1 MTETS
6 FHSPRGYRQPKEVGI
21 AEFNDKDGTVTGTAD
36 KYRGRHRTVAA
47 AAPAASVAHGPTASE
62 APDAGAGKI
71 VVLGNEKGGTGKST
85 TAMHLIVA
93 LLREGKSVASVDL
106 DSHQG
111 TLTRYIENRRKFV
124 EGEGRRLQL
133 PEHRR
138 ITGRETAA
146 PGVAGITEPADA
158 DAMID
163 WLAAAHDY
171 VVLDCPGT
179 DNTLARHAISR
190 ADILITP
197 VNDSFV
203 DLDLLAR
210 IGGTPPRVLGPSAYS
225 QTVWE
230 GRQRRAMNDGRP
242 IDWIVLRNRLSPLAS
257 RNKKNVGAILE
268 QLAPRIGFRWLDG
281 FHERVIFR
289 QLFLQGLTVLDLR
302 EDGAGTALNMSHV
315 AARQE
320 IRRLAAAVLGRGTVP
335 VAAAARAEINEP
347 LLAGL

>member
-1 MTETS
+1 M
-6 FHSPRGYRQPKEVGI
+6 
-21 AEFNDKDGTVTGTAD
+21 TGTGD
-36 KYRGRHRTVAA
+36 IYRGMHRTVAA
-47 AAPAASVAHGPTASE
+47 NAPAAPANAVAHGPAASE
-62 APDAGAGKI
+62 TPGAGKV

-106 DSHQG
+106 DVHQG

-138 ITGRETAA
+138 VAGQETAA
-146 PGVAGITEPADA
+146 PGLVGTTGPAEADA
-158 DAMID
+158 LID
-163 WLAAAHDY
+163 RLAATHDY

-179 DNTLARHAISR
+179 DNPLARHAISR

-210 IGGTPPRVLGPSAYS
+210 IGGTPPHVLGPSVYS

-230 GRQRRAMNDGRP
+230 GRQRRAMTGGRP
-242 IDWIVLRNRLSPLAS
+242 IDWIVLRNRLSPVDS
-257 RNKKNVGAILE
+257 RNKKNVGAVLE
-268 QLAPRIGFRWLDG
+268 QLATRIGFRSLNG
-281 FHERVIFR
+281 FYERVIFR

-302 EDGAGTALNMSHV
+302 EEGAGVALNMSHI

-320 IRRLAAAVLGRGTVP
+320 IRRLADAVTAP
-335 VAAAARAEINEP
+335 ATTAEDTEP
-347 LLAGL
+347 ALAGL

>member
-1 MTETS
+1 M
-6 FHSPRGYRQPKEVGI
+6 
-21 AEFNDKDGTVTGTAD
+21 
-36 KYRGRHRTVAA
+36 HRT
-47 AAPAASVAHGPTASE
+47 ASAVAHGPTARE
-62 APDAGAGKI
+62 APGAGRV

-106 DSHQG
+106 DGHQG

-124 EGEGRRLQL
+124 EGEGRRLRL

-138 ITGRETAA
+138 IAGRETAA
-146 PGVAGITEPADA
+146 TGLPGATGQAEADA
-158 DAMID
+158 LID
-163 WLAAAHDY
+163 RLAATHDH

-179 DNTLARHAISR
+179 DNPLARHAISR

-197 VNDSFV
+197 INDSFV

-210 IGGTPPRVLGPSAYS
+210 IGGTPPRVLGPSVYS

-230 GRQRRAMNDGRP
+230 GRQRRAMSGGRP
-242 IDWIVLRNRLSPLAS
+242 IDWIVLRNRLSPLES
-257 RNKKNVGAILE
+257 RNKKNVGAVLE
-268 QLAPRIGFRWLDG
+268 QLAARIGFRWLDG

-302 EDGAGTALNMSHV
+302 EEGAGVALNMSHV

-320 IRRLAAAVLGRGTVP
+320 IRRLADAVLGRDTVP
-335 VAAAARAEINEP
+335 VAAAARAEDAEP
-347 LLAGL
+347 SLAGL

>member
-1 MTETS
+1 M
-6 FHSPRGYRQPKEVGI
+6 
-21 AEFNDKDGTVTGTAD
+21 
-36 KYRGRHRTVAA
+36 HRTAA
-47 AAPAASVAHGPTASE
+47 AVAHGPTAGE
-62 APDAGAGKI
+62 APGAGRV

-106 DSHQG
+106 DGHQG

-138 ITGRETAA
+138 IAGRETAA
-146 PGVAGITEPADA
+146 TGLPGATGRAEADA
-158 DAMID
+158 LID
-163 WLAAAHDY
+163 RLAATHDH

-179 DNTLARHAISR
+179 DNPLARHAISR

-210 IGGTPPRVLGPSAYS
+210 IGGTPPRVLGPSVYS

-230 GRQRRAMNDGRP
+230 GRQRRAMSGGRP
-242 IDWIVLRNRLSPLAS
+242 IDWIVLRNRLSPLES
-257 RNKKNVGAILE
+257 RNKKNVGAVLE
-268 QLAPRIGFRWLDG
+268 QLAARIGFRWLDG

-302 EDGAGTALNMSHV
+302 EEGAGVALNMSHV

-320 IRRLAAAVLGRGTVP
+320 IRRLADAVLGRDTVP
-335 VAAAARAEINEP
+335 VAAAARAEDAEP
-347 LLAGL
+347 SLAGL

>member
-1 MTETS
+1 MTGNGDT
-6 FHSPRGYRQPKEVGI
+6 H
-21 AEFNDKDGTVTGTAD
+21 
-36 KYRGRHRTVAA
+36 RGRHRTAA
-47 AAPAASVAHGPTASE
+47 AVAHGPTAGE
-62 APDAGAGKI
+62 APGAGRV

-93 LLREGKSVASVDL
+93 LLRGGKSVASVDL
-106 DSHQG
+106 DGHQG

-138 ITGRETAA
+138 IAGRETAA
-146 PGVAGITEPADA
+146 TGLPGATGRAEADA
-158 DAMID
+158 LID
-163 WLAAAHDY
+163 RLAATHDH

-179 DNTLARHAISR
+179 DHPLARHAISR

-210 IGGTPPRVLGPSAYS
+210 IGGTPPRVLGPSVYS

-230 GRQRRAMNDGRP
+230 GRQRRAMSGGRP
-242 IDWIVLRNRLSPLAS
+242 IDWIVLRNRLSPLES
-257 RNKKNVGAILE
+257 HNKKNVGAVLE
-268 QLAPRIGFRWLDG
+268 QLAARIGFRWLDG

-302 EDGAGTALNMSHV
+302 EEGAGVALNMSHV

-320 IRRLAAAVLGRGTVP
+320 IRRLADAVLGRDTVP
-335 VAAAARAEINEP
+335 VAAAARAEDAEP
-347 LLAGL
+347 SLAGL

>member
-1 MTETS
+1 M
-6 FHSPRGYRQPKEVGI
+6 
-21 AEFNDKDGTVTGTAD
+21 
-36 KYRGRHRTVAA
+36 HRTAA
-47 AAPAASVAHGPTASE
+47 AVAHGPTSGE
-62 APDAGAGKI
+62 APGAGRV

-106 DSHQG
+106 DGHQG

-124 EGEGRRLQL
+124 EGEGRRLRL

-138 ITGRETAA
+138 IAGRETAA
-146 PGVAGITEPADA
+146 TGLPGATGQAEADA
-158 DAMID
+158 LID
-163 WLAAAHDY
+163 RLAATHDH

-179 DNTLARHAISR
+179 DNPLARHAISR

-197 VNDSFV
+197 INDSFV

-210 IGGTPPRVLGPSAYS
+210 IGGTPPRVLGPSVYS

-230 GRQRRAMNDGRP
+230 GRQRRAMSGGRP
-242 IDWIVLRNRLSPLAS
+242 IDWIVLRNRLSPLES
-257 RNKKNVGAILE
+257 RNKKNVGAVLE
-268 QLAPRIGFRWLDG
+268 QLAARIGFRWLDG

-302 EDGAGTALNMSHV
+302 EEGAGVALNMSHV

-320 IRRLAAAVLGRGTVP
+320 IRRLADAVLGRDTVP
-335 VAAAARAEINEP
+335 VAAAARAEDAEP
-347 LLAGL
+347 SLAGL

>member
-1 MTETS
+1 MKDLPSERATK
-6 FHSPRGYRQPKEVGI
+6 HPAI
-21 AEFNDKDGTVTGTAD
+21 ARFGTQSGG
-36 KYRGRHRTVAA
+36 K
-47 AAPAASVAHGPTASE
+47 S
-62 APDAGAGKI
+62 GAV

-106 DSHQG
+106 DGHQG
-111 TLTRYIENRRKFV
+111 TLTRYVENRRGFAES
-124 EGEGRRLQL
+124 EGLRLLL
-133 PEHRR
+133 PDHHR
-138 ITGRETAA
+138 I
-146 PGVAGITEPADA
+146 AGGEAEISGADA
-158 DAMID
+158 LID
-163 WLAAAHDY
+163 RLAATHDH

-179 DNTLARHAISR
+179 DNPLARHAISR

-230 GRQRRAMNDGRP
+230 GRQRRAMNGGRP

-257 RNKKNVGAILE
+257 HNKKNVGAILE

-302 EDGAGTALNMSHV
+302 EDGAGVALNMSHV

-320 IRRLAAAVLGRGTVP
+320 IRRLADAVLGRDTVP
-335 VAAAARAEINEP
+335 VAAAARAEDAEP
-347 LLAGL
+347 SLAGL

>member
-1 MTETS
+1 M
-6 FHSPRGYRQPKEVGI
+6 
-21 AEFNDKDGTVTGTAD
+21 TGTGD
-36 KYRGRHRTVAA
+36 IYRGMHRTVAA
-47 AAPAASVAHGPTASE
+47 NAPAAPANAVAHGPAASE
-62 APDAGAGKI
+62 TPGAGKV

-106 DSHQG
+106 DVHQG

-138 ITGRETAA
+138 VAGQETAA
-146 PGVAGITEPADA
+146 PGLVGTTGPAEADA
-158 DAMID
+158 LID
-163 WLAAAHDY
+163 RLAATHDY

-179 DNTLARHAISR
+179 DNPLARHAISR

-210 IGGTPPRVLGPSAYS
+210 IGGTPPRVLGPSVYS

-230 GRQRRAMNDGRP
+230 GRQRRAMTGGRP
-242 IDWIVLRNRLSPLAS
+242 IDWIVLRNRLSPLDS
-257 RNKKNVGAILE
+257 RNKKNVGAVLE
-268 QLAPRIGFRWLDG
+268 QLATRIGFRSLNG
-281 FHERVIFR
+281 FYERVIFR

-302 EDGAGTALNMSHV
+302 EEGAGVALNMSHI

-320 IRRLAAAVLGRGTVP
+320 IRRLADAVTAP
-335 VAAAARAEINEP
+335 ATTAEDTEP
-347 LLAGL
+347 ALAGL

>member
-1 MTETS
+1 M
-6 FHSPRGYRQPKEVGI
+6 
-21 AEFNDKDGTVTGTAD
+21 
-36 KYRGRHRTVAA
+36 HRTAA
-47 AAPAASVAHGPTASE
+47 AVAHGPTARQ
-62 APDAGAGKI
+62 APGAGRV

-106 DSHQG
+106 DGHQG

-124 EGEGRRLQL
+124 EGEGRRLRL

-138 ITGRETAA
+138 IAGRETAA
-146 PGVAGITEPADA
+146 TGLPGATGQAEADA
-158 DAMID
+158 LID
-163 WLAAAHDY
+163 RLAATHDH

-179 DNTLARHAISR
+179 DNPLARHAISR

-197 VNDSFV
+197 INDSFV

-210 IGGTPPRVLGPSAYS
+210 IGGTPPRVLGPSVYS

-230 GRQRRAMNDGRP
+230 GRQRRAMSGGRP
-242 IDWIVLRNRLSPLAS
+242 IDWIVLRNRLSPLES
-257 RNKKNVGAILE
+257 RNMKNVGAVLE
-268 QLAPRIGFRWLDG
+268 QLAARIGFRWLDG

-302 EDGAGTALNMSHV
+302 EEGAGVALNMSHV

-320 IRRLAAAVLGRGTVP
+320 IRRLADAVLGRDTVP
-335 VAAAARAEINEP
+335 VAAAARAEDAEP
-347 LLAGL
+347 SLAGL

>member
-1 MTETS
+1 MTGNGDT
-6 FHSPRGYRQPKEVGI
+6 HRGM
-21 AEFNDKDGTVTGTAD
+21 
-36 KYRGRHRTVAA
+36 HRT
-47 AAPAASVAHGPTASE
+47 ASAVAHGPTARE
-62 APDAGAGKI
+62 APGAGRV

-106 DSHQG
+106 DGHQG

-124 EGEGRRLQL
+124 EGEGRRLRL

-138 ITGRETAA
+138 IAGRETAA
-146 PGVAGITEPADA
+146 TGLPGATGQAEADA
-158 DAMID
+158 LID
-163 WLAAAHDY
+163 RLAATHDH

-179 DNTLARHAISR
+179 DNPLARHAISR

-197 VNDSFV
+197 INDSFV

-210 IGGTPPRVLGPSAYS
+210 IGGTPPRVLGPSVYS

-230 GRQRRAMNDGRP
+230 GRQRRAMSGGRP
-242 IDWIVLRNRLSPLAS
+242 IDWIVLRNRLSPLES
-257 RNKKNVGAILE
+257 RNKKNVGAVLE
-268 QLAPRIGFRWLDG
+268 QLAARIGFRWLDG

-302 EDGAGTALNMSHV
+302 EKGAGVALNMSHV

-320 IRRLAAAVLGRGTVP
+320 IRRLADAVLGRDTVP
-335 VAAAARAEINEP
+335 VAAAARAEDAEP
-347 LLAGL
+347 SLAGL

>member
-1 MTETS
+1 M
-6 FHSPRGYRQPKEVGI
+6 
-21 AEFNDKDGTVTGTAD
+21 
-36 KYRGRHRTVAA
+36 HRTAA
-47 AAPAASVAHGPTASE
+47 AVAHGPTSGE
-62 APDAGAGKI
+62 APGAGRV

-106 DSHQG
+106 DGHQG

-124 EGEGRRLQL
+124 EGDGRRLRL

-138 ITGRETAA
+138 IAGRETAA
-146 PGVAGITEPADA
+146 TGLPGATGQAEADA
-158 DAMID
+158 LID
-163 WLAAAHDY
+163 RLAATHDH

-179 DNTLARHAISR
+179 DNPLARHAISR

-197 VNDSFV
+197 INDSFV

-210 IGGTPPRVLGPSAYS
+210 IGGTPPRVLGPSVYS

-230 GRQRRAMNDGRP
+230 GRQRRAMSGGRP
-242 IDWIVLRNRLSPLAS
+242 IDWIVLRNRLSPLES
-257 RNKKNVGAILE
+257 RNKKNVGAVLE
-268 QLAPRIGFRWLDG
+268 QLAARIGFRWLDG

-302 EDGAGTALNMSHV
+302 EEGAGVALNMSHV

-320 IRRLAAAVLGRGTVP
+320 IRRLADAVLGRDTVP
-335 VAAAARAEINEP
+335 VAAAARAEDAEP
-347 LLAGL
+347 FLAGL

>member
-1 MTETS
+1 M
-6 FHSPRGYRQPKEVGI
+6 
-21 AEFNDKDGTVTGTAD
+21 
-36 KYRGRHRTVAA
+36 HRTAA
-47 AAPAASVAHGPTASE
+47 AVAHGPTAGE
-62 APDAGAGKI
+62 APGPGRV

-106 DSHQG
+106 DGHQG

-138 ITGRETAA
+138 IAGRETAA
-146 PGVAGITEPADA
+146 TGLPGATGRAEADA
-158 DAMID
+158 LID
-163 WLAAAHDY
+163 RLAATHDH

-179 DNTLARHAISR
+179 DNPLARHAISR

-210 IGGTPPRVLGPSAYS
+210 IGGTPPRVLGPSVYS

-230 GRQRRAMNDGRP
+230 GRQRRAMSGGRP
-242 IDWIVLRNRLSPLAS
+242 IDWIVLRNRLSPLES
-257 RNKKNVGAILE
+257 RNKKNVGAVLE
-268 QLAPRIGFRWLDG
+268 QLAARIGFRWLDG

-302 EDGAGTALNMSHV
+302 EEGAGVALNMSHV

-320 IRRLAAAVLGRGTVP
+320 IRRLADAVLGRDTAP
-335 VAAAARAEINEP
+335 VAAAARTEETEP
-347 LLAGL
+347 SLAGL

>member
-1 MTETS
+1 M
-6 FHSPRGYRQPKEVGI
+6 
-21 AEFNDKDGTVTGTAD
+21 TGTGD
-36 KYRGRHRTVAA
+36 IYRGMHRTVAA
-47 AAPAASVAHGPTASE
+47 NAPAAPANAVAHGPAASE
-62 APDAGAGKI
+62 TPGAGAGKV

-106 DSHQG
+106 DVHQG

-138 ITGRETAA
+138 VAGQETAA
-146 PGVAGITEPADA
+146 PGLVGTTGPAEADA
-158 DAMID
+158 LID
-163 WLAAAHDY
+163 RLAATHDY

-179 DNTLARHAISR
+179 DNPLARHAISR

-210 IGGTPPRVLGPSAYS
+210 IGGTPPRVLGPSVYS

-230 GRQRRAMNDGRP
+230 GRQRRAMTGGRP
-242 IDWIVLRNRLSPLAS
+242 IDWIVLRNRLSPLDS
-257 RNKKNVGAILE
+257 RNKKNVGAVLE
-268 QLAPRIGFRWLDG
+268 QLATRIGFRSLNG
-281 FHERVIFR
+281 FYERVIFR

-302 EDGAGTALNMSHV
+302 EEGAGVALNMSHI

-320 IRRLAAAVLGRGTVP
+320 IRRLADAVTAP
-335 VAAAARAEINEP
+335 ATTAEDTEP
-347 LLAGL
+347 ALAGL

>member
-1 MTETS
+1 M
-6 FHSPRGYRQPKEVGI
+6 
-21 AEFNDKDGTVTGTAD
+21 
-36 KYRGRHRTVAA
+36 HRT
-47 AAPAASVAHGPTASE
+47 ASAVAHGPTARE
-62 APDAGAGKI
+62 APGAGRV

-106 DSHQG
+106 DGHQG

-124 EGEGRRLQL
+124 EGEGRRLRL

-138 ITGRETAA
+138 IAGRETAA
-146 PGVAGITEPADA
+146 TGLPGATGQAEADA
-158 DAMID
+158 LID
-163 WLAAAHDY
+163 RLAATHDH

-179 DNTLARHAISR
+179 DNPLARHAISR

-197 VNDSFV
+197 INDSFV

-210 IGGTPPRVLGPSAYS
+210 IGGTPPRVLGPSVYS

-230 GRQRRAMNDGRP
+230 GRQRRAMSGGRP
-242 IDWIVLRNRLSPLAS
+242 IDWIVLRNRLSPLES
-257 RNKKNVGAILE
+257 RNKKNVGAVLE
-268 QLAPRIGFRWLDG
+268 QLAARIGFRWLDG

-302 EDGAGTALNMSHV
+302 EEGAGVALNMSHV
-315 AARQE
+315 AARHE
-320 IRRLAAAVLGRGTVP
+320 IRRLADAVLGRDTVP
-335 VAAAARAEINEP
+335 VAAAARAEDAEP
-347 LLAGL
+347 SLGL